1 MGFRLFMSAG
11 TRNPKRVQRKVH
23 VDPGTNLMVGDAY
36 KLNADGESVE
46 RAVLNSDTIL
56 GIVEGIT
63 FNPLPSVSSGLVA
76 QDYIKDGDGGWIIG
90 IEDEQALFEV
100 EALTAADTVIGDF
113 FELVDAA
120 GSTTLRQSR
129 QYVQADQGSNKQF
142 VCDQVIDR
150 TGNVSGSYR
159 KIAVRLTTSLQ
170 SKEA

>member
-1 MGFRLFMSAG
+1 
-11 TRNPKRVQRKVH
+11 
-23 VDPGTNLMVGDAY
+23 VDYRYRG
-36 KLNADGESVE
+36 
-46 RAVLNSDTIL
+46 RASTV
-56 GIVEGIT
+56 
-63 FNPLPSVSSGLVA
+63 
-76 QDYIKDGDGGWIIG
+76 
-90 IEDEQALFEV
+90 EV